1 MRCGGRPRLGETVT
15 DADEESSLDP
25 DEGEIPPEETA
36 PDVEEGE
43 IPPEETVPDLDEGE
57 SPPEET
63 APDLDPDEI
72 QLKEKRPWLEDA
84 RSALLSG
91 LSHVQRHGRVALHH
105 IRRYLRVGLRY
116 GRLYGRL
123 GLRYGLRWGG
133 PVLLWGATLSMSFFV
148 LVRGSLYAYQSLG
161 WGTWSSIGLGIF
173 GTTLVFCAYLAWL
186 WTRITGEGRVRQFA
200 PRALIAVVAG
210 YSMFGLLYRS
220 AGDPRDPELR
230 DYYASLHPVMR
241 LGASTYFL
249 FDRNGVV
256 TDLERTAEDYLR
268 MGLPMDE
275 TSLHFKLGDRYVH
288 AMDLRTLGR
297 SARRNRLTAT
307 YFRFMGFR
315 SLHQV
320 AAADHLHVSLPP
332 R

>member
-1 MRCGGRPRLGETVT
+1 MT
-15 DADEESSLDP
+15 DTDEESSLDP
-25 DEGEIPPEETA
+25 DEGEIPPEDMV

-43 IPPEETVPDLDEGE
+43 IPPEGTVPDLEEGE

-84 RSALLSG
+84 RSALLTG
-91 LSHVQRHGRVALHH
+91 LRHGQRYGRIALSH
-105 IRRYLRVGLRY
+105 GLRY
-116 GRLYGRL
+116 GRRYGRL
-123 GLRYGLRWGG
+123 GPRYGLRWGG
-133 PVLLWGATLSMSFFV
+133 PVLLWVATLSLSFFV

-161 WGTWSSIGLGIF
+161 WGTWSSIGLGVF
-173 GTTLVFCAYLAWL
+173 GTVLVLSAYVVWL
-186 WTRITGEGRVRQFA
+186 WKRITGEGRIRQFL

-210 YSMFGLLYRS
+210 YSMFGLLYLS

-230 DYYASLHPVMR
+230 DYYASLHPLMR

-275 TSLHFKLGDRYVH
+275 TSLHFNLGDRYVH

-320 AAADHLHVSLPP
+320 ASADHLHVSLPMGRP
-332 R
+332 